1 MLAPKKLLT
10 VITVNNIHQ
19 ALTGPLP
26 GVPGQLKMAPEPID
40 TSVSRWDK
48 PDDCREA
55 SVLLLFYPIIDRN
68 KQPDFHFVL
77 TRRPEY
83 PGVHGGQIS
92 LPGGR
97 RENAEALVDT
107 ALRETNEE
115 IGVASDSLTVIG
127 QLSSL
132 YIPPSN
138 FCIYPFV
145 AFCPT
150 RPVFVPDAVEVAEI
164 IETPLSLLL
173 DPAIQKSEIWHFE
186 AYGSRRIPFFEIFG
200 HKVWGA
206 TAMILS
212 EFLTLLEEKILTTN
226 QPQ

>member
-1 MLAPKKLLT
+1 MVTNKHLAFKA
-10 VITVNNIHQ
+10 IDDIYQ
-19 ALTGPLP
+19 ALKSPLP
-26 GVPGQLKMAPEPID
+26 GTMGQQGMAPEPANEHLD
-40 TSVSRWDK
+40 RWDT
-48 PDDCREA
+48 PHDCREA
-55 SVLLLFYPIIDRN
+55 SVLLLLYPII
-68 KQPDFHFVL
+68 KQKHPELHFAL

-97 RENAEALVDT
+97 REKGETLEET

-115 IGVASDSLTVIG
+115 IGVLPDNIEIIG
-127 QLSSL
+127 QLSPL

-138 FCIYPFV
+138 FCISPFV

-150 RPVFVPDAVEVAEI
+150 HPTFKLDVVEVAEL
-164 IETPLSLLL
+164 IETPLRLLF
-173 DPAIQKSEIWHFE
+173 DPAIRKSEMWHFE
-186 AYGSRRIPFFEIFG
+186 NYGKRQIPFFEIFG

-212 EFLTLLEEKILTTN
+212 EFLTLLEETLN
-226 QPQ
+226 NR